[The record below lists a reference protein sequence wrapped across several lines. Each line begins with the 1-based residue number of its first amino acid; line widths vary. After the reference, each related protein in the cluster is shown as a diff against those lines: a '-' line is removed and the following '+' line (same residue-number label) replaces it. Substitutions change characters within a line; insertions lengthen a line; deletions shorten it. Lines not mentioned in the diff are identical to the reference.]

1 MNHIFQFL
9 VNWMVFG
16 NTFFADLNTRAISR
30 FSTDTTLPRDVSEDM
45 ILREPNANR
54 LFVLTG
60 ANKRKK
66 PSDVPKFEWFEDQ
79 EVTFWGQVT
88 NGTTN
93 YTSVATNIL
102 VADVTIFAVGDTVA
116 VPQAA
121 SSSAAEEVIL
131 VTAVTGATSGTLTV
145 TRNVGSAGADTI
157 GATVALRIIGSAL
170 TEDSDTPTQRYQA
183 QTVKVSYCQIFRTPV
198 QITHTAASS
207 KKYGGPDRKYQLMK
221 ALIRHR
227 SEIEA
232 AGLWSRASESLSGSS
247 SRWTSMGLKPIIA
260 TNKTTNVGTLTQTS
274 FNTFSETAF
283 RFGEDQKLF
292 MCAPRILSAIN
303 NFSLG
308 KINTYVDDKVFG
320 LSLQRY
326 IAPLG
331 EYLLHNNFRLEAG
344 ITGGLGF
351 DDEAYS
357 VDLPSVG
364 LRYLDGGESLI
375 GDTKLYNDV
384 QQDGT
389 TVRVDEYRS
398 QMGWE
403 FRHEVKHALMSGVL
417 GYS

>member
-1 MNHIFQFL
+1 
-9 VNWMVFG
+9 
-16 NTFFADLNTRAISR
+16 
-30 FSTDTTLPRDVSEDM
+30 
-45 ILREPNANR
+45 
-54 LFVLTG
+54 
-60 ANKRKK
+60 
-66 PSDVPKFEWFEDQ
+66 
-79 EVTFWGQVT
+79 
-88 NGTTN
+88 
-93 YTSVATNIL
+93 
-102 VADVTIFAVGDTVA
+102 
-116 VPQAA
+116 
-121 SSSAAEEVIL
+121 
-131 VTAVTGATSGTLTV
+131 
-145 TRNVGSAGADTI
+145 
-157 GATVALRIIGSAL
+157 
-170 TEDSDTPTQRYQA
+170 
-183 QTVKVSYCQIFRTPV
+183 
-198 QITHTAASS
+198 
-207 KKYGGPDRKYQLMK
+207 
-221 ALIRHR
+221 
-227 SEIEA
+227 
-232 AGLWSRASESLSGSS
+232 
-247 SRWTSMGLKPIIA
+247 MGLKPIIA

-389 TVRVDEYRS
+389 TVRQYSTSDPQEQFHLEHGNAKKSLCSYERWFDVYHTPKQKQNIRDGKLAERERALDEKATRLEKENNDLLS
-398 QMGWE
+398 RIQK
-403 FRHEVKHALMSGVL
+403 HKKPEVLTA
-417 GYS
+417 